1 MIFNFNKFISE
12 ELKIDKMDDAT
23 LEDTKSQ
30 LMFRLSEYRVYILA
44 NINYNMLTNK
54 IEYKNFD
61 RIDIKVIMREL
72 TNEYT
77 AEFIEELKIE
87 AFLRKINQILEKLL
101 MSIIKRLKIELIK
114 LDLVVKLVTLMNLK
128 EKVQFYQENNTN
140 QKNIK
145 YKLSY

>member
-1 MIFNFNKFISE
+1 MLFMTFIYSIRKFNILLYIFNIYKQIKWIFMIFNFNKFISE

-72 TNEYT
+72 TN
-77 AEFIEELKIE
+77 
-87 AFLRKINQILEKLL
+87 
-101 MSIIKRLKIELIK
+101 
-114 LDLVVKLVTLMNLK
+114 
-128 EKVQFYQENNTN
+128 
-140 QKNIK
+140 
-145 YKLSY
+145 